1 METVVA
7 VIAIIAGIIGILG
20 SILPALPGPPLTWV
34 GMLLLY
40 FWGGTDG
47 DGNHMSLTLL
57 LVMLGVTI
65 LVSVIDYVVPMYLTK
80 VTGGSKYASRGAL
93 IGLILGTFFIPPFG
107 MIIGSFLGAFLLELY
122 FARKSSTD
130 ALKSAA
136 GSFLGFIVGTGLK
149 IIACCVMI
157 VYIFIYSF

>member
-7 VIAIIAGIIGILG
+7 IIAIIAGIIGILG

-34 GMLLLY
+34 G
-40 FWGGTDG
+40 
-47 DGNHMSLTLL
+47 LTLL